1 MAVSMRQN
9 SIRSINATGEVGF
22 AYVIKIGDT
31 GKFKIGHSD
40 DPDARI
46 ATFGTIATEPL
57 SWYSQIP
64 STDPDA
70 IEKVMKD
77 YIEGYRVPG
86 LEARE
91 LFEPPLAELDEAIAV
106 AREWNKAMLPDIEAV
121 KLLKAKECDPELTLE
136 PTEEHW
142 ADYRELVRLRQIER
156 RAQLGQTRILTR
168 WQLHMDRASSLGLI
182 ATWKHHYTYPFDK
195 KGFLKKY
202 PHLAPFVDEFTAEK
216 LVRRFLP
223 HW

>member
-1 MAVSMRQN
+1 MAVSMHTN
-9 SIRSINATGEVGF
+9 SNSSINVNAAVGF

-31 GKFKIGHSD
+31 GTFKIGHSD
-40 DPDARI
+40 DPDTRI

-57 SWYSQIP
+57 SWYAQIP

-70 IEKVMKD
+70 IEKVVKD
-77 YIEGYRVPG
+77 YLEAFRVPG

-106 AREWNKAMLPDIEAV
+106 AREWNEAMLPDIEAA
-121 KLLKAKECDPELTLE
+121 KLLKEQECDPELTLE

-156 RAQLGQTRILTR
+156 RVQLGQMRILTR
-168 WQLHMDRASSLGLI
+168 WQLYMGRASSLDLI
-182 ATWKHHYTYPFDK
+182 ATWKHHYSDRFDK

-202 PHLAPFVDEFTAEK
+202 PHLAPFVDEFTTEK
-216 LVRRFLP
+216 LVRRFLS

>member
-1 MAVSMRQN
+1 MAVPKHKN
-9 SIRSINATGEVGF
+9 WTDAITVTDAVGF

-46 ATFGTIATEPL
+46 ATFQTISTERL
-57 SWYSQIP
+57 SWYAQIP
-64 STDPDA
+64 SEDPDA

-77 YIEGYRVPG
+77 YVEEFRVPG

-106 AREWNKAMLPDIEAV
+106 AREWNLFMLPGLEAV
-121 KLLKAKECDPELTLE
+121 KMLKAQECDPELVLE

-142 ADYRELVRLRQIER
+142 ADYEELLRLRQIER
-156 RAQLGQTRILTR
+156 RAQLAQTRILTR
-168 WQLHMDRASSLGLI
+168 WQVHMGRASALALL
-182 ATWKHHYTYPFDK
+182 ATWKSHYRPLFDR
-195 KGFLKKY
+195 KGFLREY
-202 PHLAPFVDEFTAEK
+202 PHLAPLVEEFTTQK

>member
-1 MAVSMRQN
+1 MAVSMHR
-9 SIRSINATGEVGF
+9 NASSAIAVNGAVGF
-22 AYVIKIGDT
+22 AYVIKIGGT

-40 DPDARI
+40 DPDTRI
-46 ATFGTIATEPL
+46 STFGTIAPEPL
-57 SWYSQIP
+57 SWYVQIP

-77 YIEGYRVPG
+77 YLEGFRVPR

-106 AREWNKAMLPDIEAV
+106 AQEWNEAMLPDIEAV
-121 KLLKAKECDPELTLE
+121 KLLKEQECDPELTLE
-136 PTEEHW
+136 PSEEHW
-142 ADYRELVRLRQIER
+142 AEYRELVRLRQIER
-156 RAQLGQTRILTR
+156 RGQLGQLRILTR
-168 WQLHMDRASSLGLI
+168 WQLHMGRASSLDLI
-182 ATWKHHYTYPFDK
+182 ATWKHHYSYPFDK

-202 PHLAPFVDEFTAEK
+202 PHLTPFVDEFTTEK